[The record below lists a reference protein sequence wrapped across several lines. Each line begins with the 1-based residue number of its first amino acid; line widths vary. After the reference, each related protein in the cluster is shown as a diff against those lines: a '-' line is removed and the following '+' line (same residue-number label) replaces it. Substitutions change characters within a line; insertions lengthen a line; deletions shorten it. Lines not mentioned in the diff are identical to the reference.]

1 MVRDE
6 QSESNAAL
14 IDLLKKCEEAARPIC
29 FETIDVILRN
39 KDADKMIKELTGKV
53 VDEAYRQKKI
63 KQLEIYLVSLEDLA
77 MFWGFISDGK
87 YQHRQK
93 SYGIYNRDMVM
104 FPHRKPDAPFFSSQT
119 LLSSCMKP
127 FATN

>member
-1 MVRDE
+1 
-6 QSESNAAL
+6 
-14 IDLLKKCEEAARPIC
+14 
-29 FETIDVILRN
+29 
-39 KDADKMIKELTGKV
+39 MIKELTGKV
-53 VDEAYRQKKI
+53 VDEAYRQMKI
-63 KQLEIYLVSLEDLA
+63 IQLESYLISLEDLA
-77 MFWGFISDGK
+77 MYWGLISDAK

-127 FATN
+127 FATNQQGKKVTKAGKEYLQHAACMQVHFLEVTALIKRGLRDRLEQ